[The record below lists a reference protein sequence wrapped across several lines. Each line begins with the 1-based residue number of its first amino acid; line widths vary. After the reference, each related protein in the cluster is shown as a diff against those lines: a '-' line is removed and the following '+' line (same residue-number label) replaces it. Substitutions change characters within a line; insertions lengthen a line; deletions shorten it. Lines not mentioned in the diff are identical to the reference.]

1 MSDLSILFEPVKLGP
16 ITLPNRWAMAPMTRQ
31 FSPNRT
37 PTEDVAR
44 YYQRRAE
51 GGTGLIITEGTT
63 LRDLAS
69 SGSDAIP
76 AISGEVPVAGWAK
89 VVEAVHAAGSKIFP
103 QIWHMGV
110 MRDAQASGHP
120 EVESLSPSGLLLPGK
135 NRGRA
140 MTDAEVAQSIED
152 FAEAAR
158 NAKGAGFDGVELHG
172 AHGYLIDQF
181 FWEGTNTRTDQYG
194 GDMVARTR
202 YAYEVIRAVRAAVGP
217 DYPIMLRY
225 SQWKQQDFES
235 KLAPTPEALEA
246 FLAPLTDAGLDAYHC
261 STRRY
266 WEPEF
271 EGSALNLA
279 GWTKKLTGLAT
290 VTVGSVGLNQDFV
303 TGYASEDTVG
313 TADIDGLAER
323 VEAGEFDVVAVG
335 RALIATPNWPK
346 LMRAGQLSEAATYS
360 RAQLAE
366 LV

>member
-1 MSDLSILFEPVKLGP
+1 
-16 ITLPNRWAMAPMTRQ
+16 MAPMTRQ

-51 GGTGLIITEGTT
+51 GVGSSSPRAQPFVISPQRQRRHPRHQRRGARSGLGQGRRGRRCGQH
-63 LRDLAS
+63 LPADLAH
-69 SGSDAIP
+69 G
-76 AISGEVPVAGWAK
+76 
-89 VVEAVHAAGSKIFP
+89 
-103 QIWHMGV
+103 
-110 MRDAQASGHP
+110 RDARRPGLRAI
-120 EVESLSPSGLLLPGK
+120 EVGPWPLGLLPPGK
-135 NRGRA
+135 AEAGQDRRGGGFHRGLRRGR
-140 MTDAEVAQSIED
+140 
-152 FAEAAR
+152 R
-158 NAKGAGFDGVELHG
+158 NAKAAGFDGVELHG

-202 YAYEVIRAVRAAVGP
+202 YACEIIRAVRAAVGP

-266 WEPEF
+266 WEPES
-271 EGSALNLA
+271 SAMNLA

-303 TGYASEDTVG
+303 TGYASEDMVG

-335 RALIATPNWPK
+335 RALIATPNWPR
-346 LMRAGQLSEAATYS
+346 LVAAGQLEEAATYS

>member
-1 MSDLSILFEPVKLGP
+1 M
-16 ITLPNRWAMAPMTRQ
+16 
-31 FSPNRT
+31 
-37 PTEDVAR
+37 
-44 YYQRRAE
+44 
-51 GGTGLIITEGTT
+51 
-63 LRDLAS
+63 
-69 SGSDAIP
+69 
-76 AISGEVPVAGWAK
+76 PVAGWAK

-110 MRDAQASGHP
+110 MRDAQASGTRRWSP
-120 EVESLSPSGLLLPGK
+120 SSPSGLLLPGK
-135 NRGRA
+135 SRGRA
-140 MTDAEVAQSIED
+140 MTDAEVADSIED

-158 NAKGAGFDGVELHG
+158 NAKAAGFDGVELHG

-202 YAYEVIRAVRAAVGP
+202 YACEIIRAVRAAVGP

-271 EGSALNLA
+271 EGSAMNLA

-290 VTVGSVGLNQDFV
+290 VTVGSVGLNQTSSPATPRKTRSAQRTSMAWPSGWKPGSSTWSPWAAPLSRPR
-303 TGYASEDTVG
+303 TGPGSWLPGSWARQPPTAAPSSLSSSRAPAAASPAEVGDAPWPAHRRKPAEGDGDHPSAAPATVG
-313 TADIDGLAER
+313 PRADAPLA
-323 VEAGEFDVVAVG
+323 
-335 RALIATPNWPK
+335 
-346 LMRAGQLSEAATYS
+346 
-360 RAQLAE
+360 
-366 LV
+366 